1 MYWTDQ
7 GNLGSQSN
15 SSADSLVSGAFDVW
29 QNVTTASISFSAA
42 GELGGDVTEANY
54 LNVENAILDC
64 STLPGFPAGGIARP
78 HTIVYD
84 TNGSIIDEVFGAGQS
99 DFTLGFATGACLT
112 SNGVENS
119 YNRGYAVMN
128 GKNNPNVTELRAVM
142 VHEFG
147 HMLGLDHSQI
157 NVECLGFFG
166 CSSDALA
173 GLPTMFPQLV
183 DAAEMLSLSTDDIA
197 GISELYPETV
207 NDPVNGRVPFASTTG
222 RITGRIFFSDGV
234 TQAQSFNVIARRI
247 DDALTVA
254 DESRITA
261 VSNTSGFLFVADNG
275 NPLVQAPGFSPSPFG
290 SRNTNF
296 AGYFEIPGLPPGNY
310 TLEVEPIDSSFTA
323 GSGVGPLGAL
333 SIVFPMPSEVCPD
346 GEFFDFGES
355 DDEICTNSALVPV
368 VSGGT
373 LAGQDIILN
382 NTPPRY
388 DAWEDG
394 P

>member
-1 MYWTDQ
+1 MKLGTTVRRVFPLVMCVIFAPAFAEGPLFVGGPLDNEGALYRWNPANFPLMYWTDQ

-78 HTIVYD
+78 RTIVYD

-99 DFTLGFATGACLT
+99 EFTLGFATGACLT

-183 DAAEMLSLSTDDIA
+183 DAASMLSLSTDDIA

-222 RITGRIFFSDGV
+222 RITGRIFF
-234 TQAQSFNVIARRI
+234 FRRC
-247 DDALTVA
+247 DA
-254 DESRITA
+254 
-261 VSNTSGFLFVADNG
+261 
-275 NPLVQAPGFSPSPFG
+275 
-290 SRNTNF
+290 
-296 AGYFEIPGLPPGNY
+296 
-310 TLEVEPIDSSFTA
+310 
-323 GSGVGPLGAL
+323 GAEL
-333 SIVFPMPSEVCPD
+333 QRHRP
-346 GEFFDFGES
+346 
-355 DDEICTNSALVPV
+355 
-368 VSGGT
+368 
-373 LAGQDIILN
+373 QD
-382 NTPPRY
+382 R
-388 DAWEDG
+388 
-394 P
+394 